1 MTYQILLFLHVL
13 CFVYWLGGDLG
24 VFYSS
29 KYLVSAEQPTA
40 ARAMALKVMVFL
52 DLIPRICLVLI
63 LPVGLSLANTL
74 FGFLTQPQLLTI
86 WVACL
91 GWLTLTVTLYRAE
104 GAPWTH
110 LAGRIDLGIRF
121 AVVGAMIYLAV
132 QAFSGGGVLPQA
144 TWLGIKL
151 LAFAACIA
159 CGIAIRLVFRPFG
172 PALAAVMAEKDDGQ
186 GQATMQRCLSLAR
199 PFVVCIWIALLV
211 AAWFGLNKTGF

>member
-29 KYLVSAEQPTA
+29 QFVVAKDQPNA
-40 ARAMALKVMVFL
+40 ARTMALKVMHFL

-63 LPVGLSLANTL
+63 LPIGLSLANT
-74 FGFLTQPQLLTI
+74 FFNFLGEPQLIAI

-91 GWLTLTVTLYRAE
+91 CWLVLTVKLYNAN
-104 GAPWTH
+104 GAPWSRMG
-110 LAGRIDLGIRF
+110 ARIDLGIR
-121 AVVGAMIYLAV
+121 VVVVLIMIYLAF
-132 QAFSGGGVLPQA
+132 QAFSGTGAIAQA
-144 TWLGIKL
+144 PWLGVKL

-172 PALAAVMAEKDDGQ
+172 PALAAVMAGNDDGQ
-186 GQATMQRCLSLAR
+186 GLATMQRCLAIAR
-199 PFVVCIWIALLV
+199 PFVVGIWIALLI
-211 AAWFGLNKTGF
+211 AAWFGLNKTAF